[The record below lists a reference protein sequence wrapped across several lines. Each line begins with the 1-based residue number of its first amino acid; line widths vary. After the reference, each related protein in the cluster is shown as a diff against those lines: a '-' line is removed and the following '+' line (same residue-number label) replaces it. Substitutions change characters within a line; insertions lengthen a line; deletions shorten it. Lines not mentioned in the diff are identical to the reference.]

1 MEVESVGKSVM
12 CLLEDPQGN
21 PLESPMFLPLTFGP
35 QHLLQVVNQLLNN
48 VSFMHIFFFSFVVLM
63 LKTKIV
69 EIQDDMGCSFLI
81 CFIYLFFL
89 HFYLSRR
96 RSCHTLSMCQTKN
109 LLCRLVY
116 TWRRIKVSRIS
127 RSTLRLCVY
136 MCSLACCKI

>member
-69 EIQDDMGCSFLI
+69 EIQDDMGCSFLYVL
-81 CFIYLFFL
+81 FIYSFCI
-89 HFYLSRR
+89 S
-96 RSCHTLSMCQTKN
+96 TCQGGEVAI
-109 LLCRLVY
+109 RF
-116 TWRRIKVSRIS
+116 
-127 RSTLRLCVY
+127 LCVRQRTY
-136 MCSLACCKI
+136 CAAWCILGEE